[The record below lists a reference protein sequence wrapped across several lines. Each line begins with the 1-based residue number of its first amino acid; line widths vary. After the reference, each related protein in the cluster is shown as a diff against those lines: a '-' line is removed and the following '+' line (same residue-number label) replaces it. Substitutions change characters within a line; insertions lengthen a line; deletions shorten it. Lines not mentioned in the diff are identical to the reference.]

1 MGNSKILVVGATGTI
16 GSFITK
22 ASARLG
28 HPTFALVRPTTAGPH
43 SSKKELID
51 SFKASGITILEG
63 DINDHESL
71 VAALKQVDVVI
82 STLGTAQLPDQLNLI
97 TAIKEVGHITRFLPS
112 EFGDDPE
119 RTVQM
124 KATDVLFVDKI
135 KARNAIRA
143 AGIPYTFVN
152 SNSFAS
158 LFLGSWIFR
167 FESLFSASWAF
178 SFSRFPEQQE
188 LKLPRDKVTILG
200 DGNAK
205 GVYNCEE
212 DIGTFTIKAV
222 DDPRTLNKQ
231 LLIRPEPNIKSM
243 NEVVQLWEKK
253 IGHSLD
259 KTYIPETEVLKQIEE
274 MPFPNKLFLALSY
287 SLLVKGDQYFEPGPD
302 DVDASK
308 LYPDVKYTT
317 VDKFL
322 NRYV

>member
-1 MGNSKILVVGATGTI
+1 MGVSKILVVGATGHL
-16 GSFITK
+16 GPFVTK
-22 ASARLG
+22 ASAQLG
-28 HPTFALVRPTTAGPH
+28 HPTFALVRPATAGPD
-43 SSKKELID
+43 SSKKELIE

-63 DINDHESL
+63 DIQDHESL

-82 STLGTAQLPDQLNLI
+82 STVGGAQLRDQLKLI

-112 EFGDDPE
+112 EFGNDPE
-119 RTVQM
+119 RSVRT
-124 KATDVLFVDKI
+124 KPTDVVFQSKVKI
-135 KARNAIRA
+135 RNAIKA

-158 LFLGSWIFR
+158 YFLS
-167 FESLFSASWAF
+167 SLGQ
-178 SFSRFPEQQE
+178 RE
-188 LKLPRDKVTILG
+188 LTTPPRDKLTILG

-205 GVYNCEE
+205 AIFNTEE

-231 LLIRPEPNIKSM
+231 LLIRPEPNIKSI
-243 NEVVQLWEKK
+243 NEVVLLWENK
-253 IGHSLD
+253 IGHNLE
-259 KTYIPETEVLKQIEE
+259 KTYVPESEVLKQIEE

-302 DVDASK
+302 DVDANK

-317 VDKFL
+317 VDEFL